1 MNKEMSLSKNNYI
14 EICGVIAS
22 GKSTIAALLQQIG
35 FTPVL
40 EKFDINPFLQQF
52 YEKPEDHALETEI
65 AFLLQHYN
73 HIKRAKKENKP
84 FVCDFSLL
92 LDLVFSDVTLTDKEQ
107 KVFMAVYNEVSSQ
120 VSYPDVLIHLHCD
133 HAILLNRIQ
142 KRGREIEK
150 TITIE
155 YLQQLD
161 EALSKRI
168 NDIKKDVKIISVD
181 SEKYNFAH
189 NENDKKYIIQHLTE
203 QITA

>member
-1 MNKEMSLSKNNYI
+1 MYEKKNFDYYI

-22 GKSTIAALLQQIG
+22 GKSTIATLLQKIG
-35 FTPVL
+35 ITPVL

-73 HIKRAKKENKP
+73 HIKKAKKENKP
-84 FVCDFSLL
+84 FACDFSLL
-92 LDLVFSDVTLTDKEQ
+92 LDLVFSDVTMTDKEQ
-107 KVFMAVYNEVSSQ
+107 KVFLAVYNEVSSQ
-120 VSYPDVLIHLHCD
+120 VSNPDVLIHLRCD
-133 HAILLNRIQ
+133 PAILLNRIQ

-150 TITIE
+150 SITIN

-168 NDIKKDVKIISVD
+168 NEVKNKNSIITID
-181 SEKYNFAH
+181 SENYNFAEK
-189 NENDKKYIIQHLTE
+189 ENDKSYVLNLLRNTIQD
-203 QITA
+203 

>member
-1 MNKEMSLSKNNYI
+1 MNKNDFYI
-14 EICGVIAS
+14 EICSVIAS
-22 GKSTIAALLQQIG
+22 GKSTIAVLLQEIG

-73 HIKRAKKENKP
+73 HIKRAKKENKS
-84 FVCDFSLL
+84 FACDFSLL

-120 VSYPDVLIHLHCD
+120 VSNPDVLIHLRCD
-133 HAILLNRIQ
+133 PEILLQRIQ

-150 TITIE
+150 TITID

-161 EALSKRI
+161 NALSKRI
-168 NDIKKDVKIISVD
+168 DNIKNTVKIISID
-181 SEKYNFAH
+181 SEKYNFA
-189 NENDKKYIIQHLTE
+189 ENDNDRKYVLSLLRNSILD
-203 QITA
+203 